1 MTEDEQATSIG
12 KLMRE
17 WKASN
22 EKMGAIE
29 AEFVRQSENL
39 NSLASLLARSRRVN
53 AQNNVLRTADID
65 HRIAKL
71 KSPEDMARLIADA
84 RSELSRYEDLTA
96 QKTQLGY

>member
-1 MTEDEQATSIG
+1 MSQQQPETKGIVGMSEDEQATSIG

-39 NSLASLLARSRRVN
+39 NTLASLLARSRRV
-53 AQNNVLRTADID
+53 
-65 HRIAKL
+65 KC
-71 KSPEDMARLIADA
+71 
-84 RSELSRYEDLTA
+84 SEQCSENCRH
-96 QKTQLGY
+96 